1 MLRRVLCVV
10 VGFLLPVLPAFGQ
23 GGVAEVNG
31 SVTDQTGSVLPGV
44 TITLTEETTG
54 LQRTVV
60 IERERPVRYP
70 GIDSPGGTRSG
81 LSWPAFKR
89 KRAQAVAVLV
99 GQAVTIQPVIASGGT
114 DGRRHRDR
122 RGAAHRGH
130 DDRAREERVGD
141 GDREPADAGARAVR
155 AAAAGARSDARR

>member
-10 VGFLLPVLPAFGQ
+10 VGFLLPVMPAFGQ

-60 IERERPVRYP
+60 TNESGRFVISALTPGRYTIQ
-70 GIDSPGGTRSG
+70 GELTGFQTQTRTG
-81 LSWPAFKR
+81 
-89 KRAQAVAVLV
+89 VAVLV
-99 GQAVTIQPVIASGGT
+99 GQAVTFNLSLS
-114 DGRRHRDR
+114 
-122 RGAAHRGH
+122 
-130 DDRAREERVGD
+130 VG
-141 GDREPADAGARAVR
+141 
-155 AAAAGARSDARR
+155 